1 MEANLKVPGEQELNC
16 DLPCPHDRLKSVH
29 ETGNVFLTLINI
41 LADHDW
47 LIQNIYTVQLQMY
60 YPKFII

>member
-1 MEANLKVPGEQELNC
+1 MEANLRVPREQELNC
-16 DLPCPHDRLKSVH
+16 DLPRPHDRLKSVH

-47 LIQNIYTVQLQMY
+47 GDERFSRKLQAAI
-60 YPKFII
+60 PQAQQ